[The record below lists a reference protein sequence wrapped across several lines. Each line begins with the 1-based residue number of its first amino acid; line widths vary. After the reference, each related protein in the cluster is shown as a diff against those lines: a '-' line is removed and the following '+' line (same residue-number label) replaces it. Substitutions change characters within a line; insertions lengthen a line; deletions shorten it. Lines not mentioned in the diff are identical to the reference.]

1 MTTRRRRRQ
10 WVRRRPFDGAVA
22 GAAPTVS
29 TFSPAD
35 NAVNVA
41 INATLAATFDET
53 VVLSA
58 ASLGITLKKTSDN
71 STIDSWNVVSD
82 RGSGAGQCEVLSD
95 DELTLHLSANL
106 ANSTEYYVVWDAG
119 VVDDLTGTPV
129 AALSVTTTWS
139 FTTVA
144 A

>member
-1 MTTRRRRRQ
+1 MRLKRRSQ
-10 WVRRRPFDGAVA
+10 WIQRPLFGGAVV

-29 TFSPAD
+29 SFSPAD

-41 INATLAATFDET
+41 INVTLVATFSET
-53 VVLSA
+53 VFLSA
-58 ASLGITLKKTSDN
+58 ASLVITLKKTSDN

-82 RGSGAGQCEVLSD
+82 SGSGVGQCEVLNGN
-95 DELTLHLSANL
+95 ELTLHLSANL
-106 ANSTEYYVVWDAG
+106 ANSTEYYIVWNAG
-119 VVDDLTGTPV
+119 VVDDATGTPV

-139 FTTVA
+139 FTTIA